1 MGFNMAKI
9 TICFMLSENLAK
21 DLDKCAA
28 SMGLNRSAFL
38 EWLLSN
44 SLPLVPSMANLLD
57 SVFKKSLKAQK
68 NRKK

>member
-1 MGFNMAKI
+1 MVKVNI
-9 TICFMLSENLAK
+9 SFMLSEDLAK
-21 DLDKCAA
+21 DLDKCAK
-28 SMGLNRSAFL
+28 SMGMNRSAFL

-68 NRKK
+68 KALE